1 MKVWTAEDIK
11 KVIETNDDQVGKMLV
26 KLYNCQTDAEK
37 NGKST
42 AEANGRGFNKFD
54 APMLSSLAES
64 YKQYGRLTPKQLELA
79 RKRIKK
85 YAGQLA
91 MIANG
96 K

>member
-11 KVIETNDDQVGKMLV
+11 KVIDTNDDQVGKMLV
-26 KLYNCQTDAEK
+26 KLYECQTPEEK

-42 AEANGRGFNKFD
+42 AETNGRGFNKFD

-64 YKQYGRLTPKQLELA
+64 YKQYGRLTPKQLQLA
-79 RKRIKK
+79 RKSIKK

-91 MIANG
+91 KLANG
-96 K
+96 N